1 MPLKLALLFDARRF
15 SVADLGGTFS
25 SIEASSSSSA
35 KDVDDV
41 TDEDDVDGDF
51 EDAFKDD
58 ETDERPRRSL
68 NNAAMVAIPGAI
80 LKIVARR
87 TDASKVQRFSMIVI
101 IYLETADAEIQ
112 NPFSVWLPINHFRYL
127 PVFSLTENGRGS
139 RELRLK
145 RKNR

>member
-1 MPLKLALLFDARRF
+1 VPLKLALLFDARRF

-101 IYLETADAEIQ
+101 IYLE
-112 NPFSVWLPINHFRYL
+112 INR
-127 PVFSLTENGRGS
+127 
-139 RELRLK
+139 
-145 RKNR
+145 

>member
-1 MPLKLALLFDARRF
+1 VPLKLALLFDARRF

-87 TDASKVQRFSMIVI
+87 TDASKVQRFSMI
-101 IYLETADAEIQ
+101 IYLETADHMLKFRILFRFGFRSIILGICR
-112 NPFSVWLPINHFRYL
+112 FSA
-127 PVFSLTENGRGS
+127 
-139 RELRLK
+139 
-145 RKNR
+145 

>member
-87 TDASKVQRFSMIVI
+87 TDASKVQRFSMI
-101 IYLETADAEIQ
+101 IYLETADHMLKFRILFRFGFRSIILGICR
-112 NPFSVWLPINHFRYL
+112 FSA
-127 PVFSLTENGRGS
+127 
-139 RELRLK
+139 
-145 RKNR
+145 

>member
-80 LKIVARR
+80 LKIVSQTT

-101 IYLETADAEIQ
+101 IYLETADHMLKFRILFRFGFRSIILGCR
-112 NPFSVWLPINHFRYL
+112 FSA
-127 PVFSLTENGRGS
+127 
-139 RELRLK
+139 
-145 RKNR
+145 

>member
-1 MPLKLALLFDARRF
+1 VPLKLALLFDARRF

-101 IYLETADAEIQ
+101 IYLETADHMLKFRILFRFGFRSIILGICR
-112 NPFSVWLPINHFRYL
+112 FSA
-127 PVFSLTENGRGS
+127 
-139 RELRLK
+139 
-145 RKNR
+145 

>member
-1 MPLKLALLFDARRF
+1 M
-15 SVADLGGTFS
+15 
-25 SIEASSSSSA
+25 
-35 KDVDDV
+35 
-41 TDEDDVDGDF
+41 DGDF

-80 LKIVARR
+80 LKIVSQR

-101 IYLETADAEIQ
+101 IYLETAEMHAEIQ